1 MMHFY
6 IYCENII
13 IRPVNEWLVV
23 YCEDQYVRLTFSV
36 LFPFIRRPKIMN
48 IWDGIIKSI
57 IYKVVFDDTSLRQ
70 YLQALSA
77 IH

>member
-6 IYCENII
+6 VYCENTI

-23 YCEDQYVRLTFSV
+23 YSEDQYVPLTFSV
-36 LFPFIRRPKIMN
+36 LFPFIRRLKIMN
-48 IWDGIIKSI
+48 IWDNIIKSI